1 MLPENWVVGLSY
13 ILFILRSN
21 EYPMKRG
28 FVKYNKGGLA
38 GVALVALPVAF
49 CLQIVFSCKALA
61 QTPAR
66 ISAKTTLAPAVVE
79 GKDGWLFL
87 GTELRFL
94 AVKDF
99 WATGRKKEA
108 EKLAGPGEAG
118 PLAAI
123 VDFDR
128 QLKDAGV
135 HLLLVPVPP
144 KAWGSKCAPAGEWA
158 GVKADSLGMF
168 YRELSARGVDVL
180 DLRPAF
186 AGEEAKGDAMFCK
199 TDSHWSGLG
208 CVVAAQQVAEQ
219 VRSLLPEVSPVC
231 QSQWREVSIRGDLLE
246 LAQRKNAPGE
256 TLRLREVSDIQ
267 GNALASDPTS
277 PLLLIGDSHTLVF
290 REFQGERAGFADQLA
305 LETRWVP
312 EVIGTRGSGANAV
325 RVSMFRR
332 MLKDSRYLA
341 AKKVVVW
348 CFAAREFTEADQGW
362 QSIPLN
368 RPEGQGR

>member
-1 MLPENWVVGLSY
+1 
-13 ILFILRSN
+13 
-21 EYPMKRG
+21 MKRG
-28 FVKYNKGGLA
+28 FLKYSKGVLA
-38 GVALVALPVAF
+38 DVALVALPVAL

-61 QTPAR
+61 QSPAR
-66 ISAKTTLAPAVVE
+66 ISAKASLAPAVVE
-79 GKDGWLFL
+79 GKEGWLFL

-94 AVKDF
+94 GVKDF
-99 WATGRKKEA
+99 RATGRKKEA
-108 EKLAGPGEAG
+108 EKLVIPGDAG

-123 VDFDR
+123 VDFDK
-128 QLKDAGV
+128 QLKAAGV

-158 GVKADSLGMF
+158 GLKADSLGAF
-168 YRELSARGVDVL
+168 YREVSAQGVDVL

-186 AGEEAKGDAMFCK
+186 AGEEAKGEAMFCK

-208 CVVAAQQVAEQ
+208 CVVAAQQVAER
-219 VRSLLPEVSPVC
+219 VRPFLPAVSPVC
-231 QSQWREVSIRGDLLE
+231 QSRWREVSIHGDLEE

-256 TLRLREVSDIQ
+256 TLRLREVSDMQ
-267 GNALASDPTS
+267 GNPLSSDPSS

-290 REFQGERAGFADQLA
+290 REFLGERAGFADQLA
-305 LETRWVP
+305 LETCWVP

-332 MLKDSRYLA
+332 NVKDPRYLA

-368 RPEGQGR
+368 RSEGQNR